1 IDSLHADVVSM
12 VVMRPS
18 QAVPDMRVDDYIK
31 PYEGNWLRKIVLSDL
46 RPYRHIMTASF
57 VVNILALA
65 GILFSRQVYDRVV
78 PAQSY
83 PTLYVL
89 FGGVLIALFFA
100 FLMRHARMRI
110 IDVMGKR
117 ADIRMSDLVFG
128 HALRTKNSAR
138 PKATGTFIA
147 QLRELEHVREVLT
160 STTISALA
168 DMPFFLLFCWIFWY
182 LAGPLVWVP
191 FAALILLIV
200 PSLLAQRKL
209 RRLAQSNMREAS
221 LRHALLMEAVQ
232 GSEDIKTLQAE
243 QRFQNQWNEYN
254 ASCAEGG
261 LRLRSVLNTLNAWV
275 QTVQGSAFAVVV
287 FFG

>member
-1 IDSLHADVVSM
+1 TYSGDGGLDSVKTIDSLHADVVSM

-100 FLMRHARMRI
+100 FLMRHARSEEHTSELQSREN
-110 IDVMGKR
+110 
-117 ADIRMSDLVFG
+117 LVC
-128 HALRTKNSAR
+128 R
-138 PKATGTFIA
+138 
-147 QLRELEHVREVLT
+147 
-160 STTISALA
+160 
-168 DMPFFLLFCWIFWY
+168 LL
-182 LAGPLVWVP
+182 
-191 FAALILLIV
+191 
-200 PSLLAQRKL
+200 
-209 RRLAQSNMREAS
+209 
-221 LRHALLMEAVQ
+221 
-232 GSEDIKTLQAE
+232 
-243 QRFQNQWNEYN
+243 
-254 ASCAEGG
+254 
-261 LRLRSVLNTLNAWV
+261 
-275 QTVQGSAFAVVV
+275 
-287 FFG
+287 